1 MSLISPQG
9 TYDDL
14 RHLDDNQHT
23 ANNFAKSARYR
34 QLAMDILA
42 DTAVSLDWREAIAD
56 RLNTANLWLGMRE
69 IEDRDDSY

>member
-56 RLNTANLWLGMRE
+56 RLNAANVLLGMRE
-69 IEDRDDSY
+69 IGDQDNSY